1 MPEASEFPTSNFNF
15 GLQSLQS
22 FRVSGVSG
30 VSVNRPLRRF
40 KFLEVCKR
48 PMMSSLVSQG
58 LMLFIDTCQV
68 PGSDID
74 IEVEFEVPISS
85 WRCLR
90 CTEVYDVLLESW
102 LENFMVDVPS
112 STTA

>member
-22 FRVSGVSG
+22 FRVSGVSR

-58 LMLFIDTCQV
+58 LLLFIDTFQV

-74 IEVEFEVPISS
+74 IEFEVPISS

-102 LENFMVDVPS
+102 LENIMVDVPS

>member
-1 MPEASEFPTSNFNF
+1 
-15 GLQSLQS
+15 
-22 FRVSGVSG
+22 
-30 VSVNRPLRRF
+30 
-40 KFLEVCKR
+40 
-48 PMMSSLVSQG
+48 MMSSLVSQG
-58 LMLFIDTCQV
+58 LLLFIDTFQV

-102 LENFMVDVPS
+102 LEKLHGRRSILDNCMTRDS
-112 STTA
+112 KRGTAGMI